1 MNTLSVHVYGC
12 LSDAH
17 FHLDLFTNCL
27 GSKGLERIDEEG
39 NIVTDLS
46 QLHPAIA
53 SYVYPNSWDK
63 SSKDSLKPTSFT
75 LLASILKE
83 TKFLLSHLEWD
94 PKCVGKEEVGLDY
107 TTSYGFKHHHN
118 EGQEKYYT

>member
-1 MNTLSVHVYGC
+1 MNILSVHVYGC

-17 FHLDLFTNCL
+17 FHLDLLANCL
-27 GSKGLERIDEEG
+27 GSKGLERIVEEG
-39 NIVTDLS
+39 NIATDLS

-53 SYVYPNSWDK
+53 SHVCPNSWDK

-94 PKCVGKEEVGLDY
+94 PKCVGIEEVGLDY
-107 TTSYGFKHHHN
+107 TTSCRCKHHHN
-118 EGQEKYYT
+118 ERHEKYYT